1 MGFHRHAEA
10 IELPPSASR
19 LYSSTEGI
27 GLDRSFGRF
36 RFWTTPPMANRE
48 EGCTA
53 VCLHRETVL
62 DYDLQPVT
70 DRQAAIVAEVVNGDA
85 EGHSYLRLQL

>member
-1 MGFHRHAEA
+1 
-10 IELPPSASR
+10 
-19 LYSSTEGI
+19 
-27 GLDRSFGRF
+27 
-36 RFWTTPPMANRE
+36 MANRE